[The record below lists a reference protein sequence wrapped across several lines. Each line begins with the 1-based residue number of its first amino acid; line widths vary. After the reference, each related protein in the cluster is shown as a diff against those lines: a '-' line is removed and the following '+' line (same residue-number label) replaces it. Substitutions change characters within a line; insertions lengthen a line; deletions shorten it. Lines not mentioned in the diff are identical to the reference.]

1 MESFGTGVVESCG
14 LPRGCWQLKPST
26 LGVLKPVLLV
36 TESSLLPLKFF
47 FFKKEILWFITFV
60 SMHLRV

>member
-26 LGVLKPVLLV
+26 LEVLKSVLLV

-47 FFKKEILWFITFV
+47 FFSKKKFFGLL
-60 SMHLRV
+60 HL